1 MNKQQI
7 KELLQIK
14 NVEDITS
21 LNIIDEYEDDH
32 QQCAEV
38 EINGVPVEFLWFDEL
53 GFLYYYNESP
63 KAATKLIESI
73 RFCCYSAMERLEEE
87 DFKEVAH
94 LHSELAKEFK

>member
-7 KELLQIK
+7 EQLLQIK
-14 NVEDITS
+14 SVKDIAS
-21 LNIIDEYEDDH
+21 LNVIDEYTDDH

-63 KAATKLIESI
+63 KAATKLIQSI
-73 RFCCYSAMERLEEE
+73 RCRCLMAMEQMEGEEF
-87 DFKEVAH
+87 DEVAH
-94 LHSELAKEFK
+94 LHSELVKEF